1 MEYKIVKTNKIL
13 IVGLSATA
21 NFLNTNQ
28 ITGQLARQFM
38 SRVGEVKHRKD
49 NFKLSLHKYSNFN
62 ISEFNPNQ
70 TFKKWIGVEVD
81 NLQSVPEQMET
92 LTIDA
97 GKYLVINFEGTITA
111 FVNFWQDIHFNW
123 LPNSEFEID
132 NRPHFERLGPDYN
145 PNQAINKEEIW
156 IPIK

>member
-1 MEYKIVKTNKIL
+1 MEYKIVKTDKIL

-38 SRVGEVKHRKD
+38 PRVGEVIHRKD
-49 NFKLSLHKYSNFN
+49 NFKLSLHDYSNFN

-70 TFKKWIGVEVD
+70 TFQKWIGVEVN
-81 NLQSVPEQMET
+81 NLQSVPGQMET
-92 LTIDA
+92 LTIYA
-97 GKYLVINFEGTITA
+97 GKYLVINFEGTIEA
-111 FVNFWQDIHFNW
+111 FVGFWQDLHFNW
-123 LPNSEFEID
+123 LPNSEFDID

-145 PNQAINKEEIW
+145 PNQAVNKEEIW